1 MSHARIPDFSP
12 RPIALAAAIRT
23 LAADPVLAAADPVL
37 AAIDTHAEAWAV
49 RAAADAGWQFEIAE
63 IQLCAALGNL
73 LATPCSSHTG
83 ALALIRHLRW
93 LIRQEGITA
102 ETDGWFDRFV
112 LAREADLSRFVGSD
126 LLPAAAPTGCLAQ
139 QAERRAPPCRTEAPR
154 EARQGLLR
162 VSGLAGEVLAAVAII
177 GAGAVLT
184 GLATLL

>member
-12 RPIALAAAIRT
+12 RPIALAAATRT
-23 LAADPVLAAADPVL
+23 LAADPVL

-63 IQLCAALGNL
+63 IQLCAALGDL
-73 LATPCSSHTG
+73 LATPCRSHTG

-93 LIRQEGITA
+93 LIREEGITA
-102 ETDGWFDRFV
+102 EPDGWFDRFV

-126 LLPAAAPTGCLAQ
+126 LLPVAAPASCLAHP
-139 QAERRAPPCRTEAPR
+139 AERRAPSRRTEPLR
-154 EARQGLLR
+154 EAGRGLLR
-162 VSGLAGEVLAAVAII
+162 ASGLAGEVLAVAII